1 MADTLKNPVFT
12 PEDIIR
18 FPAGIPG
25 FEQNKEFVIVR
36 LPDYLPF
43 EWLVAADG
51 SGLRFAIVNPMA
63 FRPDYAPNIIKEQLG
78 DLQFD
83 HADDVLLYTIVTI
96 RPNPAESTV
105 NLIGPVFIN
114 RARRIG
120 KQIIIDDDRYSTR
133 DTIFKG

>member
-1 MADTLKNPVFT
+1 MADSLKNPVFS
-12 PEDIIR
+12 PEDVIT
-18 FPAGIPG
+18 FAAGIPG
-25 FEQNKEFVIVR
+25 FEHNKEFIIVR

-78 DLQFD
+78 DLKFD
-83 HADDVLLYTIVTI
+83 SPDDVLLYTIVTI

-114 RARRIG
+114 KTRRIG

-133 DTIFKG
+133 DTIFKV

>member
-1 MADTLKNPVFT
+1 MADSLKNPVFS
-12 PEDIIR
+12 PEDVIR

-36 LPDYLPF
+36 LPEYLPF

-78 DLQFD
+78 DLKYD
-83 HADDVLLYTIVTI
+83 SPDDVLLYTIVTI